1 MDVASWMD
9 ESEKLVFE
17 FGMSA
22 GPNIVNVA
30 TRLAL
35 MYTGKRPGAL
45 CGGNRRALLKS
56 PFTSPT
62 ASRQPS
68 DASTTT
74 PTTLTVV
81 VVEYPFAYSRPNL
94 RGTVPVSVTAHTH
107 DEYNSMAYD
116 VSLPL
121 VYI

>member
-1 MDVASWMD
+1 MSDGRVGVG
-9 ESEKLVFE
+9 L

-35 MYTGKRPGAL
+35 IYIDKRPGAL
-45 CGGNRRALLKS
+45 SSCQCRGTRRALLKS

-74 PTTLTVV
+74 PITLTGV
-81 VVEYPFAYSRPNL
+81 VVEYPFAYSRPIL

-107 DEYNSMAYD
+107 DEHNSMAYD